1 MITGHADTVQDNARE
16 GKPMFALVRQK
27 TGRRWN
33 PPDKNP
39 TVLFTSEDEGAVC
52 RFLDD
57 DIEDMTAKCPE
68 LANYRLYE
76 GDSRYLYV
84 TIGDD
89 PKLKVVYTLFK
100 SQEGGKE

>member
-1 MITGHADTVQDNARE
+1 MTAAHTDTVQDNVHR

-27 TGRRWN
+27 IGSLWD

-39 TVLFTSEDEGAVC
+39 TVLFTSEDEGEVY

-57 DIEDMTAKCPE
+57 DIADMTAKYPE
-68 LANYRLYE
+68 LADYRLYAW
-76 GDSRYLYV
+76 DSGYLHV

-89 PKLKVVYTLFK
+89 VEFHVVYTLFK
-100 SQEGGKE
+100 SQEGEKE